1 MAGDTEGYKE
11 ALKHHFDLYKDYLKR
26 TRTDAEGLIRE
37 IIEAAL

>member
-1 MAGDTEGYKE
+1 M
-11 ALKHHFDLYKDYLKR
+11 KHHFDLYKDYLKR